1 MNLGSPACIERTLLS
16 GLPPSP
22 DPLILNT
29 LILENQGTDMK
40 SIWILPLV
48 VALSR
53 REEVGASGLVWE
65 LRDTECR
72 VEFISHFEALVL
84 SPLVALRW
92 II

>member
-1 MNLGSPACIERTLLS
+1 M
-16 GLPPSP
+16 
-22 DPLILNT
+22 
-29 LILENQGTDMK
+29 
-40 SIWILPLV
+40 